1 MLVPGI
7 VILPMGEL
15 GRTKR
20 VLVVDDE
27 PEVTFALQVF
37 FLGKGYEMLTALD
50 GLQAMRLLK
59 QQPVDLVLLDMKM
72 PGVNGIEVL
81 KFIHAERP
89 STKVIVVTAYDVQF
103 QEMVEQMGVD
113 GFLMKPFG
121 IQRLTQTVEQ
131 VLTGTHLGRHTPPE
145 FVPAQS
151 ETPAAA
157 RPKARLLFV
166 EPSEYTYRIKEVF
179 FSDNDKSGGVY
190 QVAAAYSAEE
200 TLQQLEL
207 FHPDIL
213 LVDLSVLGAA
223 SDLAAKVMQST
234 ARPKEL
240 IIHGSSSM
248 LMPQQSSKVDDLS
261 RLGVKVVQNES
272 FTRAGLERL
281 GEVIRSTAV
290 AQGLVNGPHA
300 S

>member
-1 MLVPGI
+1 
-7 VILPMGEL
+7 MGNT
-15 GRTKR
+15 GKTKR

-27 PEVTFALQVF
+27 PEVTFALQAF
-37 FLGKGYEMLTALD
+37 FFGKGYEMLTSLD

-59 QQPVDLVLLDMKM
+59 QHPVDLVLLDMKM

-81 KFIHAERP
+81 KFIRAECP

-103 QEMVEQMGVD
+103 QEMVEQIGVD

-121 IQRLTQTVEQ
+121 IQALTQAVEQ
-131 VLTGTHLGRHTPPE
+131 VLSGERPHSIRVPEPPVE
-145 FVPAQS
+145 PS
-151 ETPAAA
+151 ESAGS

-166 EPSEYTYRIKEVF
+166 EPSEYTYRVKEVF

-190 QVAAAYSAEE
+190 EVAVAYSAEE
-200 TLQQLEL
+200 AVQQLEL

-213 LVDLSVLGAA
+213 LVDLSMLGAA
-223 SDLAAKVMQST
+223 SDLVARLMQSQ

-248 LMPQQSSKVDDLS
+248 LMPQQSSRVDDLS
-261 RLGVKVVQNES
+261 RLGVKVIQNES

-281 GEVIRSTAV
+281 GDVIRATAR
-290 AQGLVNGPHA
+290 LI

>member
-1 MLVPGI
+1 
-7 VILPMGEL
+7 MGET
-15 GRTKR
+15 GKTKR

-37 FLGKGYEMLTALD
+37 FFGKGYEMLTSLD

-59 QQPVDLVLLDMKM
+59 QHPVDLVLLDMKM
-72 PGVNGIEVL
+72 PGVNGVEVL
-81 KFIHAERP
+81 KFIRAECP

-103 QEMVEQMGVD
+103 QEMVEQIGVD

-121 IQRLTQTVEQ
+121 IQALTQAVEQ
-131 VLTGTHLGRHTPPE
+131 VLSGQRPHAVRVPEPPVE
-145 FVPAQS
+145 PS
-151 ETPAAA
+151 ESGS

-166 EPSEYTYRIKEVF
+166 EPSEYTYRVKEVF

-190 QVAAAYSAEE
+190 EVAVAYSAEE
-200 TLQQLEL
+200 AVQQLEL

-213 LVDLSVLGAA
+213 LVDLSMLGAA
-223 SDLAAKVMQST
+223 SDLVARLMQSQ

-248 LMPQQSSKVDDLS
+248 LMPQQSSRVDDLS
-261 RLGVKVVQNES
+261 RLGVKVIQNES

-281 GEVIRSTAV
+281 GDVIRATAR
-290 AQGLVNGPHA
+290 LI

>member
-1 MLVPGI
+1 
-7 VILPMGEL
+7 MGETGNL
-15 GRTKR
+15 KR

-81 KFIHAERP
+81 KLIHSERP

-121 IQRLTQTVEQ
+121 IQKLTQVVEQ
-131 VLTGTHLGRHTPPE
+131 VLSGERPHSVKAPE
-145 FVPAQS
+145 RAMDFGEPG
-151 ETPAAA
+151 A

-179 FSDNDKSGGVY
+179 FSDHEKSGGVY
-190 QVAAAYSAEE
+190 QVAGAYSAEE
-200 TLQQLEL
+200 AVGQLDA

-213 LVDLSVLGAA
+213 LVDLSMLGAA
-223 SDLAAKVMQST
+223 SDLAARVMRLP

-248 LMPQQSSKVDDLS
+248 LMPQQAGKVEDLN
-261 RLGVKVVQNES
+261 RLGVKVIQNES

-281 GEVIRSTAV
+281 AEVIRGTAV

-300 S
+300 G

>member
-1 MLVPGI
+1 
-7 VILPMGEL
+7 MGEM
-15 GRTKR
+15 GRPKR

-27 PEVTFALQVF
+27 PEVAFALQVF
-37 FLGKGYEMLTALD
+37 FFGKGYEMLTALD
-50 GLQAMRLLK
+50 GLQAMRLL
-59 QQPVDLVLLDMKM
+59 QQHPVDLVLLDMKM

-89 STKVIVVTAYDVQF
+89 STRVIVVTAYDVQF

-121 IQRLTQTVEQ
+121 IQALTQTVEQ
-131 VLTGTHLGRHTPPE
+131 VLSGRRPCPIR
-145 FVPAQS
+145 VP
-151 ETPAAA
+151 ETPRESGSGDPGA

-166 EPSEYTYRIKEVF
+166 EPSEYTYRVKEVF

-190 QVAAAYSAEE
+190 EVAAAYSAEE
-200 TLQQLEL
+200 AVQQLEL

-213 LVDLSVLGAA
+213 LVDLSMLGAA
-223 SDLAAKVMQST
+223 SDLAARVMQSQ

-248 LMPQQSSKVDDLS
+248 LRPQQSSRMDDLN

-281 GEVIRSTAV
+281 GDVIRSTAV
-290 AQGLVNGPHA
+290 AQGLINGPHA
-300 S
+300 G